1 MTAVLDPFVLERA
14 PGPVVALHPALSRL
28 RSAFNA
34 TFDKLGTIPDERLT
48 SLWVWDGNDINVR
61 YAFYRTLEMLESGA
75 AEVAR
80 AIASHEST
88 EAREAVGMASAARW
102 DLQGILAGLT
112 DADLDADPGGG
123 EWTIRQTMGHII
135 GGQRGYAWGSA
146 YWISVR
152 NEPKPAGP
160 RRAPD
165 HLFTAMPEDD
175 AEATG
180 TLAEVRQRL
189 DDVVDTTSSRYA
201 TLSTDEMN
209 SEAGWYGF
217 PVTVGFRMWRLP
229 SHIEEHTV
237 QVEKTLDMLKRRATE
252 VERLVRIN
260 ARAMGRLEALV
271 FGRAAEQLDAAGVG
285 AALDRIAGTLQG
297 MATTV
302 KAAADAG
309 VEGPPD

>member
-14 PGPVVALHPALSRL
+14 PGPVVELHPSLVRL
-28 RSAFNA
+28 RGAFNA
-34 TFDKLGTIPDERLT
+34 AFDKLGTIPDERLT
-48 SLWVWDGNDINVR
+48 SLWDWDGNDINVR
-61 YAFYRTLEMLESGA
+61 YAFYRTLETLESGA

-80 AIASHEST
+80 AISGHESS
-88 EAREAVGMASAARW
+88 EARAAVGMASAARW

-112 DADLDADPGGG
+112 DSDLDADPGGG
-123 EWTIRQTMGHII
+123 EWTVRQTMAHII

-152 NEPKPAGP
+152 NEAKPDGP

-165 HLFTAMPEDD
+165 HFFTAMPEDD

-180 TLAEVRQRL
+180 TLAEVRQKL
-189 DDVVDTTSSRYA
+189 DDIVDSTSSRYA
-201 TLSTDEMN
+201 TLSTDEMS

-237 QVEKTLDMLKRRATE
+237 QIEKTLDMLEHHATE

-260 ARAMGRLEALV
+260 ARAMGRLEALIY
-271 FGRAAEQLDAAGVG
+271 GRAVEQLDAAGVG
-285 AALDRIAGTLQG
+285 AILDRLATALND
-297 MATTV
+297 MAAPV

-309 VEGPPD
+309 VPGPPD